1 MDLRE
6 LRKKVNE
13 MCNEAD
19 NLEIEVLMILNGKMV
34 TIKDIFIEDGSYV
47 LIETE

>member
-13 MCNEAD
+13 MCEEAD
-19 NLEIEVLMILNGKMV
+19 SLSIEVLIMLNGKLV
-34 TIKDIFIEDGSYV
+34 TVEDICIEDESYV